1 MFDLAFP
8 KVPARIFLD
17 MGTQL
22 TIDLQPELLQ
32 ILGSE
37 KAAQHEAKT
46 ALVLDLVRRGKLSRA
61 RAAEFL
67 QISLWDFPALLAEY
81 QIPWF
86 DYSPEALREDLR
98 LLAAH
103 PPHPSA

>member
-1 MFDLAFP
+1 
-8 KVPARIFLD
+8 

-22 TIDLQPELLQ
+22 VIDLPQELLQ
-32 ILGSE
+32 LLGSE
-37 KAAQHEAKT
+37 EAAQHEAKT

-86 DYSPEALREDLR
+86 DYSPETLREDLR
-98 LLAAH
+98 ILASQ
-103 PPHPSA
+103 PPRPSA

>member
-1 MFDLAFP
+1 M
-8 KVPARIFLD
+8 
-17 MGTQL
+17 
-22 TIDLQPELLQ
+22 
-32 ILGSE
+32 LGSE

-46 ALVLDLVRRGKLSRA
+46 ALVLDLVRRGTLSRT

-86 DYSPEALREDLR
+86 NYSPEMLSEDLSA
-98 LLAAH
+98 LATQ